1 MQIIEATGL
10 TKTYQSK
17 TGPVHALAGLDLT
30 VPRGTVKA
38 LLGPNG
44 AGKTTVVK
52 MLTTLIRPDSGRAFV
67 DGIDV
72 AADPKGVRRII
83 GVSGQYAAVDENLT
97 GFENLE
103 MVGRLYHLGG
113 AVARRR
119 AQELIDLFELT
130 AAGNRPVK
138 GFSGGMRRRIDLAG
152 ALVMNPKVLFLDEPT
167 TGLDPRSR
175 IALWEVIKRL
185 VADGTTVLL
194 TTQYLEE
201 ADQLSDDIM
210 VIDDG
215 RVIAEGTSD
224 QLKAQIGGHRLVI
237 ALVDA
242 AHSAAA
248 QHIMARHGAG
258 TLSVST
264 DRRGVEVAV
273 TDGPLGLQRVLADLG
288 AANIDLHD
296 AGMRRPTLD
305 DVFLKLTGHKADLS
319 QDADTDAVTPKKG
332 RSGRSHTDSTDASDG
347 SGTAAEPREH
357 AR

>member
-1 MQIIEATGL
+1 MAFIEAAGL
-10 TKTYQSK
+10 TKVYKSK
-17 TGPVHALAGLDLT
+17 SGPVHALAGLDLS
-30 VPRGTVKA
+30 VPQGTVTA
-38 LLGPNG
+38 ILGPNG

-52 MLTTLIRPDSGRAFV
+52 ILTTLIRPNAGTAIV
-67 DGIDV
+67 DGINV
-72 AADPKGVRRII
+72 LENPKAVRSII

-113 AVARRR
+113 AASRRR

-152 ALVMNPKVLFLDEPT
+152 ALVFNPKILFLDEPT

-175 IALWEVIKRL
+175 IALWGVINGL
-185 VADGTTVLL
+185 VERGTTVLL

-201 ADQLSDDIM
+201 ADQLADSIA

-224 QLKAQIGGHRLVI
+224 ELKAQIGGHRVVI

-242 AHSAAA
+242 ADGAAGREVL
-248 QHIMARHGAG
+248 ARYGAG
-258 TLSVST
+258 EPLVSG
-264 DRRGVEVAV
+264 DGRGLDVAV
-273 TDGPLGLQRVLADLG
+273 TDGPPALQHVLADLRSAG
-288 AANIDLHD
+288 VELHD

-305 DVFLKLTGHKADLS
+305 DVFLKLTGHKAD
-319 QDADTDAVTPKKG
+319 K
-332 RSGRSHTDSTDASDG
+332 ASD
-347 SGTAAEPREH
+347 ENEDEKLEKVK
-357 AR
+357 